1 MVTDSA
7 SQHSHRRPD
16 IQGLRAVAVIAV
28 IVFHAAQ
35 SALPG
40 GFVGVDIFFVLS
52 GFLITGILLGTME
65 RGQFSLRD
73 FYRRR
78 VSRLFPALFVML
90 AVSMVLGVII
100 LAPRTLKELSLTQ
113 FFTTLFLS
121 NLSFERISGYFDA
134 DASLRPLLHTW
145 SLGVEEQFYLLF
157 PPILLALHKF
167 FRRLLWP
174 VLIVLAGVSLWKA
187 QQYLGA
193 DPTKAFYHPF
203 SRAVELLI
211 GALAYGAATHWRPNP
226 AVRHILSWLGLA
238 GIVGSLLLL
247 SDQTAFPGFWAMPAC
262 LGTAMLLL
270 ARDGLPNRWLGARP
284 LVVIGDMSYS
294 LYLWHWP
301 LLVYGHLAF
310 GLSAWVTGAA
320 VALSLVAAWLSR
332 RYVEEPFLDG
342 RRHWPVWWMALGA
355 TTVSILACLAIYL
368 NEGVPQRFNAR
379 EQALFAAAEDHNPDR
394 KRCHKRSNGT
404 LAYADTCIYGDDS
417 GPVVA
422 AVWADSVGAELGMV
436 YGEALGRGGLGV
448 RSITASGCPAQ
459 TRDPNPN
466 CRMFS
471 QQILAGLTAET
482 GIRTVVL
489 IAHYQG
495 YQQLPDTEMPESF
508 LEAALALKRAGKQVV
523 IVEPLPTF
531 DFDPPSEV
539 GLAQRFGR
547 EPRQIGIKTARYDQD
562 NGATIA
568 LLRAFGRE
576 HAMPVISP
584 RALFCDDDMCRVY
597 DPTAGVLFF
606 DSVHPSLTGA
616 RRIAEQI
623 VAVTATGA
631 LPATPATGAQSR

>member
-1 MVTDSA
+1 MVTDSTPP
-7 SQHSHRRPD
+7 HSHRRPD
-16 IQGLRAVAVIAV
+16 IQGLRAVAVISV
-28 IVFHAAQ
+28 IVYHALKP
-35 SALPG
+35 ALPG
-40 GFVGVDIFFVLS
+40 GFIGVDVFFVLS
-52 GFLITGILLGTME
+52 GFLITGILLGTMQ

-90 AVSMVLGVII
+90 AVSMLLGFIV
-100 LAPRTLKELSLTQ
+100 LAPQTLKELSLTQ

-157 PPILLALHKF
+157 PLLLLALHKF
-167 FRRLLWP
+167 LRPLLWP
-174 VLIVLAGVSLWKA
+174 ALVVLAGVSLWKA
-187 QQYLGA
+187 QQYLGT

-211 GALAYGAATHWRPNP
+211 GALAYGAATHWRLTVP
-226 AVRHILSWLGLA
+226 VRQALSWVGLA
-238 GIVGSLLLL
+238 GIVGSLVLLN
-247 SDQTAFPGFWAMPAC
+247 DQTAFPGFWAMPAC

-270 ARDGLPNRWLGARP
+270 AQDGLPNRWLGARP

-310 GLSAWVTGAA
+310 GLSAWVTGTA
-320 VALSLVAAWLSR
+320 VALSFVAAWLSR

-355 TTVSILACLAIYL
+355 MTACILACLAIYL

-379 EQALFAAAEDHNPDR
+379 EQALFAAVEDHNPDR

-404 LAYADTCIYGDDS
+404 LAYADTCVYGDTS
-417 GPVVA
+417 SPPVA

-436 YGEALGRGGLGV
+436 YGEALGRSGQAV

-459 TRDPNPN
+459 IRDPDPN
-466 CRMFS
+466 CQLFNE
-471 QQILAGLTAET
+471 QILAGLKADTD
-482 GIRTVVL
+482 IRTVVL
-489 IAHYQG
+489 IASYLG
-495 YQQLPDTEMPESF
+495 YEREPDSLMPESF
-508 LEAALALKRAGKQVV
+508 LAAAMALKQAGKQVV
-523 IVEPLPTF
+523 IIEPLPGF

-539 GLAQRFGR
+539 GLAARFGR
-547 EPRQIGIKTARYDQD
+547 DPRQIGITTAKYDED
-562 NGATIA
+562 NAATIA
-568 LLRAFGRE
+568 LLRAFGR
-576 HAMPVISP
+576 ANAVPVVSS
-584 RALFCDDDMCRVY
+584 RALFCDDEMCRVY
-597 DPTAGVLFF
+597 DPAAGVLFF
-606 DSVHPSLTGA
+606 DGVHPSLTGA
-616 RRIAEQI
+616 RRIVERI
-623 VAVTATGA
+623 LAVTNGKTAPEA
-631 LPATPATGAQSR
+631 